1 MSPTIKGLAIGL
13 AILALTAPGAYCGP
27 WFLDAEAGAAFTGY
41 NDVRIP
47 SDSGDFFS
55 LADDLV
61 PRAAPVLRLRF
72 GASRG
77 RHTLLALAAPLT
89 VRGEGTL
96 GRDILFHGKRF
107 PAGTGINSSYRFDSY
122 RLTYRYR
129 LKDGPRLIL
138 AAGLTAK
145 VRSADITLMSDSA
158 FARRSDLGVVPLINF
173 WADYSLGERSGL
185 LAEGDALW
193 SPYGRAEDL
202 LVAYRYRPAE
212 NYAFRVG
219 YRLLEGG
226 ADGGGKVYTFS
237 MFHYLTAGV
246 MVEF

>member
-1 MSPTIKGLAIGL
+1 MSPTIKRLAFGL
-13 AILALTAPGAYCGP
+13 AILAMSASGAYCGQ
-27 WFLDAEAGAAFTGY
+27 WLLDAEAGAAFTGY

-47 SDSGDFFS
+47 SDSGTFFS
-55 LADDLV
+55 LADDIV
-61 PRAAPVLRLRF
+61 PSAAPALRLRF

-77 RHTLLALAAPLT
+77 RHSLFALAAPLT

-96 GRDILFHGKRF
+96 ARDILFHGKRF
-107 PAGTGINSSYRFDSY
+107 PAGTAINSSYRFDSY
-122 RLTYRYR
+122 RLTYRYQ
-129 LKDGPRLIL
+129 LKDGQRLRL
-138 AAGLTAK
+138 EAGLTAK

-173 WADYSLGERSGL
+173 LADYSLDERSGL

-193 SPYGRAEDL
+193 SPYGRAEDV

-237 MFHYLTAGV
+237 MFHYLTTGV
-246 MVEF
+246 AVEF